1 MSVFGPAAPSVL
13 GVPTTASEPF
23 SFQLVLLPKCNPRA
37 FVFAVPSNQ
46 TVPAVLHTVGN
57 LGSRSDVLSQRS
69 LASSTPLHLPSV
81 RFVSSREVVLSLR
94 VSISLGVGVGHL
106 KTFSQIY
113 NMINTS
119 SRITVMK

>member
-1 MSVFGPAAPSVL
+1 MFSPREVL
-13 GVPTTASEPF
+13 
-23 SFQLVLLPKCNPRA
+23 R
-37 FVFAVPSNQ
+37 
-46 TVPAVLHTVGN
+46 
-57 LGSRSDVLSQRS
+57 
-69 LASSTPLHLPSV
+69 SSTPLHLPSV